1 MITIDIRKSNKCN
14 EEYSA
19 FVSFPYDNTIVNT
32 IRSLSTRYWNN
43 DSKEW
48 EIPTKKIEVLVSKL
62 QDFDFTIKGHYLEDE
77 KEVEVDKLVPSN
89 FEFKTKPFEHQIEGF
104 EYGLKYDKWLL
115 GDEQGLGKALAL
127 DTKVYTPTGYKLM
140 KDIQVNDCVFGKDG
154 QPTKVTAVYNHSNV
168 EMYRITFSDGVSI
181 NCCKDHLWKI
191 HDSHG
196 TKVVDTKWFTKKDQ
210 FGKVRKDN
218 LFGVGSGSYRYW
230 IDRCEPVQ
238 FEYKNVPVEPYVL
251 GAILGDG
258 GITSNSIFFTTAD
271 DEMVNNIN
279 DRLPVG
285 YELCSTPS
293 MSDIDYIIK
302 GVQGKTNIIKKG
314 FIDLGLWETNSHT
327 KFIPDVY
334 KYNSISVRTEV
345 LQGLLDTDGYATNDN
360 LLQYTTVS
368 KQLCDDV
375 RFLVESLGGIV
386 FYSEKDCGYNS
397 KITGKCYNLTIR
409 FDNPQLYCTL
419 TRKKS
424 LLKPRQFKARRNIV
438 SVERIENA
446 DAKCITVD
454 NADHLYLIDHFVV
467 THNTKQV
474 IDIAVAKKLANGYK
488 HCLIICGVNGLKWNW
503 YNEVHTH
510 SNEGARILGQKER
523 KNGNIVVGSSK
534 DKLNDLKNI
543 DSLKEY
549 FLITNVETLR
559 DSDVIDELKK
569 LCKDGTISM
578 IALDEAHRCKN
589 PSSQQG
595 KGLLKLN
602 AKTMI
607 AMTGTPLMN
616 TPLDLYIILK
626 WLGYEK
632 HAMYSFKNH
641 YCVMGGYG
649 GYEILGYKNLDE
661 LQERLNDIMLR
672 RLKKDVLDL
681 PEKTLVNEYVE
692 MTPKQSV
699 IYKEVTAEVKSNIDM
714 IKTSPNPLAELIRM
728 RQATG
733 YTGILSS
740 SVLESA
746 KLDRLEEIVDEA
758 IENGQKVVIFSN
770 WTQMTTPTYE
780 RLSKKYSGT
789 IITGEVSTEE
799 RAKSVEKF
807 QNDDNCKFIVGTIGA
822 MGTGLTITAGSV
834 EVFLDEPWTMA
845 SKSQAIDR
853 CHRIGAKSNITVYTL
868 IAKGTVDE
876 RINEIV
882 EQKGI
887 MADALVDG
895 KIDKARQSELVDF
908 LLS

>member
-19 FVSFPYDNTIVNT
+19 FVSFPYDNTIINT

-43 DSKEW
+43 DTKEW

-62 QDFDFTIKGHYLEDE
+62 QDFDITIKGHYLEDE
-77 KEVEVDKLVPSN
+77 KEVEIDKLVPSD
-89 FEFKTKPFEHQIEGF
+89 FEFKTKPFEHQVEGF
-104 EYGLKYDKWLL
+104 EYGLKYDRWLL
-115 GDEQGLGKALAL
+115 GDEQGLGK
-127 DTKVYTPTGYKLM
+127 
-140 KDIQVNDCVFGKDG
+140 
-154 QPTKVTAVYNHSNV
+154 
-168 EMYRITFSDGVSI
+168 
-181 NCCKDHLWKI
+181 
-191 HDSHG
+191 
-196 TKVVDTKWFTKKDQ
+196 
-210 FGKVRKDN
+210 
-218 LFGVGSGSYRYW
+218 
-230 IDRCEPVQ
+230 
-238 FEYKNVPVEPYVL
+238 
-251 GAILGDG
+251 
-258 GITSNSIFFTTAD
+258 
-271 DEMVNNIN
+271 
-279 DRLPVG
+279 
-285 YELCSTPS
+285 
-293 MSDIDYIIK
+293 
-302 GVQGKTNIIKKG
+302 
-314 FIDLGLWETNSHT
+314 
-327 KFIPDVY
+327 
-334 KYNSISVRTEV
+334 
-345 LQGLLDTDGYATNDN
+345 
-360 LLQYTTVS
+360 
-368 KQLCDDV
+368 
-375 RFLVESLGGIV
+375 
-386 FYSEKDCGYNS
+386 
-397 KITGKCYNLTIR
+397 
-409 FDNPQLYCTL
+409 
-419 TRKKS
+419 
-424 LLKPRQFKARRNIV
+424 
-438 SVERIENA
+438 
-446 DAKCITVD
+446 
-454 NADHLYLIDHFVV
+454 
-467 THNTKQV
+467 TKQV
-474 IDIAVAKKLANGYK
+474 IDIAVAKKLAKGYK
-488 HCLIICGVNGLKWNW
+488 HCLIICGVNGLKYNW

-543 DSLKEY
+543 NAIDEY

-559 DSDVIDELKK
+559 DSDIVDELKK
-569 LCKDGTISM
+569 LCKDNTISM
-578 IALDEAHRCKN
+578 IALDEAHKCKN
-589 PSSQQG
+589 ATSQQG

-602 AKTMI
+602 AKTMV

-661 LQERLNDIMLR
+661 LQERLNNIMLR

-692 MTPKQSV
+692 MTPKQAV

-714 IKTSPNPLAELIRM
+714 IKTSPNPLAELIRL

-780 RLSKKYSGT
+780 RLVKKYNGA
-789 IITGEVSTEE
+789 IITGEISTEE
-799 RAKSVEKF
+799 RAKSVERF
-807 QNDDNCKFIVGTIGA
+807 QNDDDCKFIIGTIGA
-822 MGTGLTITAGSV
+822 MGTGLTLTAGSV

-882 EQKGI
+882 EHKGLLS
-887 MADALVDG
+887 DALIDG
-895 KIDKARQSELVDF
+895 KIDKARQSELIDF